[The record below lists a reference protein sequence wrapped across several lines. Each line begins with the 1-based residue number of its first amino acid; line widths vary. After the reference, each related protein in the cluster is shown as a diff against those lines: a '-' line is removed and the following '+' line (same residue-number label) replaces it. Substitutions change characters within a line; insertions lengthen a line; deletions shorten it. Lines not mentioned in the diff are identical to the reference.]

1 MSGLLSILKPSSCPK
16 IKNRGVF
23 NLFFG
28 ANARDGSS
36 AAKAI
41 VVDSVAEEYAW
52 LASNGWGCP
61 GVPSKGYTFVMQDEH
76 LKFIDDKPYDVITLH
91 HASGGERNF
100 YFDISKFYGIKFISP
115 TEAEMNQMVKTAI
128 AKRI

>member
-1 MSGLLSILKPSSCPK
+1 MNGLLSILKPSSCPK
-16 IKNRGVF
+16 TKNRGVF

-52 LASNGWGCP
+52 LASNCKDFTIELAAVSDDKP
-61 GVPSKGYTFVMQDEH
+61 G
-76 LKFIDDKPYDVITLH
+76 KPYDVITLH
-91 HASGGERNF
+91 DASGGERKV
-100 YFDISKFYGIKFISP
+100 YFDISKFYTTNGLFGV
-115 TEAEMNQMVKTAI
+115 AEHMCEHASQNSQKPNG
-128 AKRI
+128 